1 MDYYSYY
8 KYTRPH
14 DYDYYGYR
22 RYPYRYYPIHRPYPY
37 YYGGYGGI
45 YGSNISSI
53 NQSLINSGSMSNVYQ
68 NALINQLR

>member
-14 DYDYYGYR
+14 DYDYYRYR
-22 RYPYRYYPIHRPYPY
+22 RYPYGYYSYYRPYPY
-37 YYGGYGGI
+37 YYGGI
-45 YGSNISSI
+45 YGSNISNI

-68 NALINQLR
+68 NALVNQLR